1 MIKKMNEK
9 TLVEILQAIFK
20 KRRFKNIEE
29 LKMTIKRYMEI
40 NLINV
45 ENYDIR
51 LSYKPEY
58 EMGEYP
64 EETDYIIV
72 GSIEGNNEVFDF
84 DLYYAKT
91 RAEQIYIT
99 EFIVV

>member
-1 MIKKMNEK
+1 MNEK
-9 TLVEILQAIFK
+9 ILVEILQAIMK
-20 KRRFKNIEE
+20 KRRFDDIES
-29 LKMTIKRYMEI
+29 LRMTIKRYMEI
-40 NLINV
+40 NFVNDK
-45 ENYDIR
+45 EYDIR

>member
-1 MIKKMNEK
+1 MNEK
-9 TLVEILQAIFK
+9 ILVEILQAIMK
-20 KRRFKNIEE
+20 KRRFDDIES
-29 LKMTIKRYMEI
+29 LRMTIKRYMEI
-40 NLINV
+40 NLVNDK
-45 ENYDIR
+45 EYDIR

-58 EMGEYP
+58 EMKEYP
-64 EETDYIIV
+64 VETDYLLI

>member
-9 TLVEILQAIFK
+9 TLVEILQAILK
-20 KRRFKNIEE
+20 KRRFKDIEE
-29 LKMTIKRYMEI
+29 LKTTIKRYMEI

-64 EETDYIIV
+64 EDIDYLLI
-72 GSIEGNNEVFDF
+72 GTIEGNNEVFDF

-91 RAEQIYIT
+91 RAEGIYIT
-99 EFIVV
+99 EFIIV

>member
-9 TLVEILQAIFK
+9 TLVEILQAIMK
-20 KRRFKNIEE
+20 KRRFKDIEE
-29 LKMTIKRYMEI
+29 LKTTIKRYMEI
-40 NLINV
+40 NLV
-45 ENYDIR
+45 DYKNYDIR

-64 EETDYIIV
+64 EETDYLLI

-91 RAEQIYIT
+91 RAEGIYIT

>member
-1 MIKKMNEK
+1 MKTMNEK
-9 TLVEILQAIFK
+9 NLIEILKTILN
-20 KRRFKNIEE
+20 KRRFKDIES
-29 LKMTIKRYMEI
+29 LRMAIKRYMEI
-40 NLINV
+40 NLVDV

-64 EETDYIIV
+64 EETDYIII
-72 GSIEGNNEVFDF
+72 GSIEGNGEVFDF

-91 RAEQIYIT
+91 RAEEIYIT
-99 EFIVV
+99 EFIVQ

>member
-1 MIKKMNEK
+1 MKTMNEK
-9 TLVEILQAIFK
+9 NLIEILKTILN
-20 KRRFKNIEE
+20 KRRFKDIES
-29 LKMTIKRYMEI
+29 LRMTIKRYMEI
-40 NLINV
+40 NLVDV
-45 ENYDIR
+45 EKYDIR

-58 EMGEYP
+58 EMKEYP

>member
-1 MIKKMNEK
+1 MKTMNEK
-9 TLVEILQAIFK
+9 NLIEILKTILN
-20 KRRFKNIEE
+20 KRRFKDIES
-29 LKMTIKRYMEI
+29 LRMTIKRYMEI

-64 EETDYIIV
+64 VETDYIII
-72 GSIEGNNEVFDF
+72 GSIEGNGEVFDF

-99 EFIVV
+99 DFIIV